1 MADSKDFVVPG
12 LDPYGS
18 SADVG
23 RLNAETVLR
32 ALLAEGPLPRAA
44 IAHQVG
50 LTRATVTRVTGRL
63 IDLGLLREG
72 EPIRPQVGRPLVP
85 LALDGGDR
93 AVATAHFGLREIR
106 VGLVGVTGNVLVE
119 RRLPNPGEDPVD
131 YVRVAANSLRSVVS
145 DELGGRNLL
154 GVGACIGGWV
164 NPETGHV
171 VRFNALGWQNVPFA
185 KMLAN
190 ELDWPLHFDQMV
202 RGIALAEGM
211 FGAARHDR
219 DFVELWLGNII
230 GAAVVTDGSIRRG
243 ASGASGLVGHVPVRG
258 AEAMVCSCGRR
269 GCLGSV
275 ASDFAVLDR
284 ARKIG
289 AIDPAQT
296 MRDLV
301 DLACAGS
308 PGAIEVITATA
319 GHAGRAA
326 TAMVD
331 LLDPSLVVVAG
342 LITEA
347 PQFLPAFRSALYA
360 ETEYR
365 EPGDPPIVASTF
377 GDAAP
382 TIASASILLDAFY
395 RDPFSLTWA
404 GGLEPGSTLADRGA
418 EIPPVDALL

>member
-1 MADSKDFVVPG
+1 MADTKGFVVPG
-12 LDPYGS
+12 PDPYGS

-44 IAHQVG
+44 IADQVG

-63 IDLGLLREG
+63 IEIGLLHEE
-72 EPIRPQVGRPLVP
+72 EPLRPNLGRPLVP
-85 LALDGGDR
+85 LALAGEDR
-93 AVATAHFGLREIR
+93 AVATAHFGLQEMRI
-106 VGLVGVTGNVLVE
+106 GLVGVRGNVLVE
-119 RRLPNPGEDPVD
+119 RRLPNPGVDPASL
-131 YVRVAANSLRSVVS
+131 VRLAAAALRSVVA
-145 DELGGRNLL
+145 DELGERTLL

-171 VRFNALGWQNVPFA
+171 VRFNALGWKDVPFA
-185 KMLAN
+185 RMLAT

-230 GAAVVTDGSIRRG
+230 GAAVVTDGTIRRG
-243 ASGASGLVGHVPVRG
+243 ASGASGLIGHVPVRG
-258 AEAMVCSCGRR
+258 AESVPCSCGRR

-275 ASDFAVLDR
+275 ASDYTVLDR
-284 ARKIG
+284 ARESGAIG
-289 AIDPAQT
+289 AADS
-296 MRDLV
+296 MRELV
-301 DLACAGS
+301 DLACSRS
-308 PGAIEVITATA
+308 PRAAEVISDAA
-319 GHAGRAA
+319 AHAGRAA

-347 PQFLPAFRSALYA
+347 PQFLPAFRASLFA
-360 ETEYR
+360 ESQYHEA
-365 EPGDPPIVASTF
+365 GDLPVLRSSF

-395 RDPFSLTWA
+395 RDPFSTAWDGALA
-404 GGLEPGSTLADRGA
+404 PRSTLAGR
-418 EIPPVDALL
+418 

>member
-1 MADSKDFVVPG
+1 MTDVRDFVVPG

-23 RLNAETVLR
+23 RLNAEMVLR
-32 ALLAEGPLPRAA
+32 ALLAAGPLPRAA
-44 IAHQVG
+44 IADRVG

-63 IDLGLLREG
+63 IDIGLLREE
-72 EPIRPQVGRPLVP
+72 EPIRPPFGRPLVP
-85 LALDGGDR
+85 LALAGEDR
-93 AVATAHFGLREIR
+93 AVVTAHFGLREMR
-106 VGLVGVTGNVLVE
+106 FGLVGVRGDLIVE
-119 RRLPNPGEDPVD
+119 RRFPNPGEDPAD
-131 YVRVAANSLRSVVS
+131 FVRLAADALRSVVA
-145 DELGGRNLL
+145 DELGERSLL

-171 VRFNALGWQNVPFA
+171 VRFNALGWKDVPFA
-185 KMLAN
+185 RMLAS

-202 RGIALAEGM
+202 RGLALAEGM

-243 ASGASGLVGHVPVRG
+243 ASGASGLLGHIPVRG
-258 AEAMVCSCGRR
+258 AESVLCSCGRR

-275 ASDFAVLDR
+275 ASDYAVLDR
-284 ARKIG
+284 ARQSGAIG
-289 AIDPAQT
+289 AAGT
-296 MRDLV
+296 MRELV
-301 DLACAGS
+301 DLACSGS
-308 PGAIEVITATA
+308 GRAADVIGDAA
-319 GHAGRAA
+319 AHAGRAA

-347 PQFLPAFRSALYA
+347 PQFLPAFRAALFA
-360 ETEYR
+360 ESEYR
-365 EPGDPPIVASTF
+365 QVGDLPVLGSTF

-395 RDPFSLTWA
+395 RDPFSIAWA
-404 GGLEPGSTLADRGA
+404 SAVGPLPA
-418 EIPPVDALL
+418 PVGR

>member
-1 MADSKDFVVPG
+1 MADRNDFVVPG

-32 ALLAEGPLPRAA
+32 ALLAEGPLPRAT
-44 IAHQVG
+44 IAHHVG

-63 IDLGLLREG
+63 IDLGLLREE
-72 EPIRPQVGRPLVP
+72 EPVRPNVGRPLVP
-85 LALDGGDR
+85 LALAGEGR

-106 VGLVGVTGNVLVE
+106 VGLVGVGGDVLAE
-119 RRLPNPGEDPVD
+119 RRLPNPGEDPAD
-131 YVRVAANSLRSVVS
+131 YVRVAADALRSVVTN
-145 DELGGRNLL
+145 ELGERTLL

-164 NPETGHV
+164 NPENGHV
-171 VRFNALGWQNVPFA
+171 VRFNALGWKDVPFA
-185 KMLAN
+185 RMLAT
-190 ELDWPLHFDQMV
+190 ELDWPLHFDQLV

-243 ASGASGLVGHVPVRG
+243 ASGGSGLLGHIPVRG
-258 AEAMVCSCGRR
+258 AESVLCSCGRR

-275 ASDFAVLDR
+275 ASDYAVLDR
-284 ARKIG
+284 ARQTGAIG
-289 AIDPAQT
+289 ASGT
-296 MRDLV
+296 MRELV
-301 DLACAGS
+301 DLACSGS
-308 PGAIEVITATA
+308 RPAAEVIATA
-319 GHAGRAA
+319 AAHAGRAA

-347 PQFLPAFRSALYA
+347 PQFLPVFRAALFA
-360 ETEYR
+360 ESEYR
-365 EPGDPPIVASTF
+365 EAGDLPVVTSTF

-395 RDPFSLTWA
+395 RDPFSTAWERRSL
-404 GGLEPGSTLADRGA
+404 PCSPDA
-418 EIPPVDALL
+418 ERR